1 MHLRLKGRQGPP
13 FPRARA
19 PQVGIDRQHWR
30 QDPVVQAGLLHSH
43 QEKYNTAKILPLAA
57 FRSPTFVGARLL
69 LFVSSKA
76 RFSIAT
82 IRMTS
87 AKKHFNRLP
96 ANVVPK
102 NYKLT
107 LMPNLTEFTFTGEE
121 VIDVEVG

>member
-1 MHLRLKGRQGPP
+1 
-13 FPRARA
+13 
-19 PQVGIDRQHWR
+19 
-30 QDPVVQAGLLHSH
+30 
-43 QEKYNTAKILPLAA
+43 
-57 FRSPTFVGARLL
+57 
-69 LFVSSKA
+69 
-76 RFSIAT
+76 
-82 IRMTS
+82 MTS